1 MFEKPQSS
9 FCAKMISL
17 LSIGLVLISTLGMCF
32 NTFPWMQSK
41 DVNGEP
47 VDNPKLA
54 LVEAVCIS
62 YFTIEYLLRLAGS
75 PSKINFIKGKDSVNK
90 KFWKQYILI
99 FLFFILSQK

>member
-17 LSIGLVLISTLGMCF
+17 LSIGLVLISTLGMCL
-32 NTFPWMQSK
+32 NTFPWMQAK

-54 LVEAVCIS
+54 LIEAVCIS

-75 PSKINFIKGKDSVNK
+75 PSKKNFIKGKRRFSKLKTCD
-90 KFWKQYILI
+90 I
-99 FLFFILSQK
+99 FFIRHNECD

>member
-1 MFEKPQSS
+1 M
-9 FCAKMISL
+9 SL
-17 LSIGLVLISTLGMCF
+17 VSVGIVLASLCGMCI

-75 PSKINFIKGKDSVNK
+75 PSKINFIKGNK
-90 KFWKQYILI
+90 T
-99 FLFFILSQK
+99 LSCHHKIGSLLSE